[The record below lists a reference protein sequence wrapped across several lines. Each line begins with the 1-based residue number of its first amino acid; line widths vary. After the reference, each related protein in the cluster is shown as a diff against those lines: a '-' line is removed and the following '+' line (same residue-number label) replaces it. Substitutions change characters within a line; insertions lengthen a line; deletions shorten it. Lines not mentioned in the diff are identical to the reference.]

1 MSVLRIGKLVGSFRA
16 GGRSCLPFFYA
27 LTLICALAHQATAG
41 LINLADFTLTNSTFA
56 DGSAVSPD
64 GGLSLVI
71 TGPNDGSGE
80 PGTTDLTAI
89 VEQSGVFQFD
99 YLYSSL
105 DQQGYDWAGY
115 LLNGAFYWLADLN
128 GESGT
133 VTLPVLAGN
142 TVGFEVDSVDNEGEP
157 GILTVSNFSSPPLAP
172 ASNGAPEP
180 GCCWLTLIGL
190 TLGIAVKLPR
200 RLLRLVRMRNGP
212 WVAVA
217 VAVVVTLPLAAQPPA
232 QYTGA
237 NVTGSLVF
245 TGTVNL
251 TQQGQMLQALALH
264 ARLPEMQPKAPPKF
278 LRAPG
283 LPETQPETPPKFL
296 RAPVNSR
303 SLLSTFSAMIAVAT
317 QSLTITGASGI
328 AGFNALSHLDQ
339 RLADYGNQF
348 SIEPPSQ
355 SIAASTNYVLE
366 GVNDA
371 IEVYYPS
378 GVPAL
383 PAVLASN
390 QVFGLGP
397 AINRNTGVN
406 GVYLTDMRVYFDLSI
421 NRWFII
427 QRDLD
432 NDAEGN
438 PLATSHLY
446 LAVSQTADP
455 TAVYNVYVKETT
467 NAAHPGCPCLA
478 DYPQVGADQ
487 YGFHIAWNEFN
498 SVSSAFVDASILS
511 LSKAA
516 LAGGATAPTAYQFLI
531 PYTTAYE
538 FAIQP
543 ATTPPGASNFVA
555 SGGLE
560 YFASTLS
567 ESGYTGGVALWAMT
581 NTSSLAAGTPN
592 PLLSRVVIPTLSYTV
607 PNVATQ
613 RPGTL
618 VYGSSLTP
626 PGQLAY
632 LDGGDCRVQAL
643 SYAGGRLYLTF
654 STGITDQTGRFEVGA
669 AYVVLSPTYR
679 GGVLAATVLNQG
691 YLVINNNHLLRPAI
705 AVNAQGTGAIT
716 ATLVGPD
723 WYPSVAMIPFSTF
736 STPSTLQVGV
746 VGTQPEDGFT
756 GYPGGGEVGVA
767 RWGDYNSAVA
777 TSDGAIWMVVQYI
790 GNYPRTEFANW
801 NTYIMRMQP

>member
-1 MSVLRIGKLVGSFRA
+1 MSVFRIGKLVGSFRV
-16 GGRSCLPFFYA
+16 GWRSCLPFFYA
-27 LTLICALAHQATAG
+27 LTLICALAHEATAG
-41 LINLADFTLTNSTFA
+41 LINLADFTLTDSTFA
-56 DGSAVSPD
+56 SGSGSAVSPD

-71 TGPNDGSGE
+71 TGPNNGSGE

-115 LLNGAFYWLADLN
+115 LLNEAFYWLADLD

-157 GILTVSNFSSPPLAP
+157 GILTVSTFSSPPLAP
-172 ASNGAPEP
+172 ASDGVPEP

-212 WVAVA
+212 WVAAA
-217 VAVVVTLPLAAQPPA
+217 VTVVVTLPLAAQPPA

-245 TGTVNL
+245 IRTVNL

-264 ARLPEMQPKAPPKF
+264 ASLPETQPKAPPKF
-278 LRAPG
+278 LRAPV
-283 LPETQPETPPKFL
+283 K
-296 RAPVNSR
+296 SR
-303 SLLSTFSAMIAVAT
+303 SLLSMSSAMITAPA

-339 RLADYGNQF
+339 RSANHGNQF

-371 IEVYYPS
+371 IQVYFPS

-397 AINRNTGVN
+397 AIDRNTGVN

-427 QRDLD
+427 ERDLD

-455 TAVYNVYVKETT
+455 TGVYNVYVMETT
-467 NAAHPGCPCLA
+467 NAAHPGCPCVA

-567 ESGYTGGVALWAMT
+567 DSGYTGGVALWAMT

-592 PLLSRVVIPTLSYTV
+592 PILSRVVIPTLSYTV
-607 PNVATQ
+607 PDVATQ

-654 STGITDQTGRFEVGA
+654 PTGVTDQTGRFEVGG

-679 GGVLAATVLNQG
+679 SGVLAATVLNQG

-705 AVNAQGTGAIT
+705 AMNAQGAGAIT

-723 WYPSVAMIPFSTF
+723 WYPSATVIPFSTF
-736 STPSTLQVGV
+736 STPSTLQVGA

-756 GYPGGGEVGVA
+756 GYPGGGDVGVA

-790 GNYPRTEFANW
+790 GSYPRTEFANW
-801 NTYIMRMQP
+801 NTYVVRMLP